1 MRSETF
7 PPDLLPPPPPT
18 DLLPPPP
25 PTNQIQPPYLPIP
38 KLEAETD
45 YCTFLTLC
53 VLWRDPLFH
62 VFNPMFYPLFCQD
75 RLFHDF
81 NPMFSPLFN
90 VLPIVSWFSTHCLY
104 YLYYVCHSG
113 RTGMWF
119 LFRLD
124 WQIFYENL
132 PLQTG
137 WTTFPQPALPLR
149 AEQTGVT
156 LRPPAYEHMK
166 TL

>member
-1 MRSETF
+1 VRSETF
-7 PPDLLPPPPPT
+7 PP

-81 NPMFSPLFN
+81 NPMFYPLCHGFQ
-90 VLPIVSWFSTHCLY
+90 PIVYNIFIMCATPAELGC
-104 YLYYVCHSG
+104 G
-113 RTGMWF
+113 F
-119 LFRLD
+119 LFCLD

-137 WTTFPQPALPLR
+137 WTTFPQPAPCRCEPSRHELR
-149 AEQTGVT
+149 CD
-156 LRPPAYEHMK
+156 RRHMNI
-166 TL
+166 